1 MADALAGGKLA
12 YKGRSKGQA
21 ILKLIG
27 SYAGAEWPLSLYLTD
42 GTVWH
47 RLALYPK
54 ELVYWGDL
62 TTREAM
68 HCMVSELKKVKLA
81 RLLCVRGA
89 CLPACMSWPN
99 PEAASQTTLM

>member
-12 YKGRSKGQA
+12 YKGCSKGQA
-21 ILKLIG
+21 ILELIG
-27 SYAGAEWPLSLYLTD
+27 AYAGAEWPLSLYLTD

-68 HCMVSELKKVKLA
+68 HCMASELKKVKLA
-81 RLLCVRGA
+81 RLLCVHRA
-89 CLPACMSWPN
+89 CLLACLSWPS
-99 PEAASQTTLM
+99 PEAALQATLL